1 MLISLISLF
10 PFRRR
15 LLSFRPD
22 DSELDEF
29 HPKASRTL
37 FVGNLPPPASAGPS
51 GPTPAS
57 AQAAALAEQLRERFS
72 PLVGGDILD
81 VDVKLKSGH
90 ALVQFSDVSTVARAI
105 RKLDGEPL
113 SSSSSSSG
121 PGMRL
126 AFARMVPSKC
136 VWCQGLDRSGAGPA
150 SVDEGAM
157 RAEFGRFGKIQDL
170 ILDSQTGTALVYFDQ
185 VRKIRV
191 SRKGGL
197 DCDIVR
203 ERRAHRRPV
212 SGYEIFFPPGLLLFG
227 SRAYMPCMHSLGSCA
242 CPDHKSASPWA

>member
-1 MLISLISLF
+1 MLIFLISLF

-113 SSSSSSSG
+113 SSASSSSSTG

-136 VWCQGLDRSGAGPA
+136 VWCQGLDRSGAGAA

-212 SGYEIFFPPGLLLFG
+212 SGYEIFFSSWPPSFWKQGLYAMHAFRGLLCVL
-227 SRAYMPCMHSLGSCA
+227 
-242 CPDHKSASPWA
+242 